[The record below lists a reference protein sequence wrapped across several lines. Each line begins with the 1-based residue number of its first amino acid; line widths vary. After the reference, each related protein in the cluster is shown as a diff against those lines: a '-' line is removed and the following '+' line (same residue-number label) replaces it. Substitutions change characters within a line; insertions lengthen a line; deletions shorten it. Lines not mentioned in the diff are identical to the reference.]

1 MKKLNEL
8 QLTKQFKQ
16 KNMLNY
22 GKDAEQI
29 LNQNG
34 WRVLGRGAEGAVAE
48 HPNKSYVLKL
58 FRKNSLYNHFVNLVQ
73 HSNNIHF
80 PFFSRFVKPVP
91 GTMYNYVR
99 MEKLTPVNSQILL
112 DNFFPELCDVEYVFP
127 TGFGNSTPA
136 VSLYS
141 SVTEIFYDEYNNDFS
156 TVIKDQHQP
165 DQQWVDALES
175 IKKLK
180 HPIDFHS
187 GNFMLRGNILV
198 ITDPIID
205 N

>member
-16 KNMLNY
+16 KNWLSF
-22 GKDAEQI
+22 GKDAERI

-34 WRVLGRGAEGAVAE
+34 WNVLGIGAEGAVAE
-48 HPNKSYVLKL
+48 HPNKMYVLKL
-58 FRKNSLYNHFVNLVQ
+58 FIKKSLYNHFVNLVQ
-73 HSNNIHF
+73 RSTNIHF
-80 PFFSRFVKPVP
+80 PYFSRFVKPVP

-99 MEKLTPVNSQILL
+99 MEKLTPINSQILL
-112 DNFFPELCDVEYVFP
+112 DKFFPELCDVDYVFP

-141 SVTEIFYDEYNNDFS
+141 SFAQIFYDEYNNDFS
-156 TVIKDQHQP
+156 KVIKDKHQP
-165 DQQWVDALES
+165 SQQWVDALEA

-180 HPIDFHS
+180 LPIDLHS

-198 ITDPIID
+198 ITDPVID
-205 N
+205 D